1 MTESRK
7 AEFYQETKEYYMS
20 HIPEDKQRQYEKIF
34 IEMDAIKRIIR
45 KEYKYISYATDVEGL
60 RIDIDAVKRTLAN

>member
-1 MTESRK
+1 
-7 AEFYQETKEYYMS
+7 MS

-60 RIDIDAVKRTLAN
+60 RIDIEAIGYRIFLISFFFLSEIYIGRQ